1 MNSQQ
6 QQQYRIFGIDP
17 RAAAFAALGTAGVYG
32 ANALLGGEDERW
44 DRTAINTAGNIVGAG
59 SGAMLGSVAGL
70 PGMVAGAIGGGLL
83 GGWGSDRVANMV
95 DRSMGLTPE
104 GYENKLLAMED
115 AIDRRLE
122 RVNGGQAT
130 VSPQELIAYHL
141 QSDPIAQQ
149 AYYQE
154 QLRQA
159 RMQKKEMDRQRALQY
174 QAQMS
179 QMGGM

>member
-6 QQQYRIFGIDP
+6 QQQYRMFGIDP

-44 DRTAINTAGNIVGAG
+44 DRTAINTAGNIIGAG
-59 SGAMLGSVAGL
+59 SGALLGSVAGF
-70 PGMVAGAIGGGLL
+70 PGVVAGAVGGGLL
-83 GGWGSDRVANMV
+83 GGYGSDRIANMV
-95 DRSMGLTPE
+95 DESMGLTPE
-104 GYENKLLAMED
+104 G
-115 AIDRRLE
+115 
-122 RVNGGQAT
+122 QAT
-130 VSPQELIAYHL
+130 VSPEELIAYHL

-174 QAQMS
+174 QAQMA
-179 QMGGM
+179 QMRGI

>member
-6 QQQYRIFGIDP
+6 QQQYRMFGIDP

-44 DRTAINTAGNIVGAG
+44 DRTAINTAGNIIGAG
-59 SGAMLGSVAGL
+59 SGALLGRAAGF
-70 PGMVAGAIGGGLL
+70 PGMVAGAVGGGLL
-83 GGWGSDRVANMV
+83 GGYASDRIANMV
-95 DRSMGLTPE
+95 DGSMGLTPE
-104 GYENKLLAMED
+104 GYENKLLAMEN
-115 AIDRRLE
+115 AVDRRLE
-122 RVNGGQAT
+122 RIDEGQAT
-130 VSPQELIAYHL
+130 VSPEELIAYHL

-174 QAQMS
+174 QAQMA
-179 QMGGM
+179 QMRGM

>member
-6 QQQYRIFGIDP
+6 QQQYRMFGIDP
-17 RAAAFAALGTAGVYG
+17 RAAALAALGTAGAYG

-59 SGAMLGSVAGL
+59 PGALLGSVAGF
-70 PGMVAGAIGGGLL
+70 PGVVAGAVGGGLL
-83 GGWGSDRVANMV
+83 GGYASDRIANMV
-95 DRSMGLTPE
+95 DGSMGLTPE
-104 GYENKLLAMED
+104 GQEA
-115 AIDRRLE
+115 
-122 RVNGGQAT
+122 
-130 VSPQELIAYHL
+130 VSPEELIAYHL

-174 QAQMS
+174 QAQMA
-179 QMGGM
+179 QMRGV